1 MGECIY
7 DSKDKKGKCYFNTT
21 DRQAVKLFDL

>member
-7 DSKDKKGKCYFNTT
+7 DSKDKKGKCYFNAT
-21 DRQAVKLFDL
+21 DRQTGSQII